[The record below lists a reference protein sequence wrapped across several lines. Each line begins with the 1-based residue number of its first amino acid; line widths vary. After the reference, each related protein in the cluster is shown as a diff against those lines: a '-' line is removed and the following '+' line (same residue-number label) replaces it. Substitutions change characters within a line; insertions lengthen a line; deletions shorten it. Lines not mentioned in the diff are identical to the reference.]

1 MRDKG
6 IVLKLNKSHL
16 IEYPSFVQDM
26 LCLIERYSSESG
38 YDYTFSRENAY
49 QTLVFS
55 SSSDFIHFLV
65 YIVDGRIVGFCVS
78 HTESGWMEE
87 TIANM
92 HMFYMSPEYRDYYSS
107 RLLLRSTID
116 CLKEQGVKYIFG
128 GSISRINDRV
138 TRGFHLLLERLGF
151 ESAGSGYVKEI
162 KC

>member
-1 MRDKG
+1 MCDKG

-16 IEYPSFVQDM
+16 IEYPGFVQDM
-26 LCLIERYSSESG
+26 LSLIERYSDESG

-49 QTLVFS
+49 ETLVFS
-55 SSSDFIHFLV
+55 ASSDSIYLLV
-65 YIVDGRIVGFCVS
+65 YMIDGQIVGFCVS

-92 HMFYMSPEYRDYYSS
+92 HMFYMSPEYRNYYNSLKLLKSS
-107 RLLLRSTID
+107 VDLLES
-116 CLKEQGVKYIFG
+116 EGVKYIFA

-151 ESAGSGYVKEI
+151 VSAGSAYVKEV
-162 KC
+162 